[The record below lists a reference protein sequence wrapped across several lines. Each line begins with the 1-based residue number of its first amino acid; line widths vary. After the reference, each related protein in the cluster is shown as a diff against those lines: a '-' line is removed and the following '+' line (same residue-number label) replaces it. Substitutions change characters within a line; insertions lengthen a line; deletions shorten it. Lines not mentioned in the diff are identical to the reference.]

1 MKVAFLCG
9 VLQMV
14 TNCAKHHLL
23 LIYLVYNESLL
34 FNFKTKTF
42 MVIMTDRSNMTDLEE
57 EFEFESSIDN
67 DKNIEKLLQIIC

>member
-1 MKVAFLCG
+1 
-9 VLQMV
+9 MV
-14 TNCAKHHLL
+14 TNCAKHHLF

>member
-1 MKVAFLCG
+1 MI
-9 VLQMV
+9 

>member
-1 MKVAFLCG
+1 
-9 VLQMV
+9 MV